1 MSLTGVAPGRVYAQ
15 KMGLTMSQRQAVTK
29 AKARAYVRA
38 DRAEKSRILDEL
50 VELSGWH
57 RDYARAALREALKL
71 KVVKPRAPR
80 EPTYGPR
87 IMVAL
92 VKCWAVL
99 RTPAGKRLAPMLPVL
114 VPILRR
120 DGELDLDDDEA
131 DLLWRMSA
139 ATIDRRLAG
148 ERAKMTPRGR
158 SHTKPGSLL
167 KSQIP
172 VRTWADWDD
181 AAPGF
186 VEIDLVAHE
195 GGNSSGEFCFTLTVT
210 DIATGWTENGSV
222 RNKAQRWVFEALQ
235 HVVAAFP
242 FPILGIDSDNGS
254 EFINDQLLRWCIE
267 HQVTFT
273 RSRPGNK
280 NDGAHVEQKNWAR
293 VRELVGY
300 YRYDTPAEL
309 AKLNE
314 IWGLDA
320 LFANYLLPQQK
331 LVFKQR
337 TGAKVTKRHDTA
349 TTPHQ
354 RAIAHESIRRR
365 PVITMNA
372 SFKRLKP
379 AALSRQILALTGEL
393 EVLAQA
399 KKAPRSKPPVN
410 HTWNDTVWRRKPDE
424 ATT

>member
-1 MSLTGVAPGRVYAQ
+1 VAPLVSARL
-15 KMGLTMSQRQAVTK
+15 GLRPDDGFDDEPTQAVTQ
-29 AKARAYVRA
+29 AKARSYAVA
-38 DRAEKSRILDEL
+38 DRGRKSVILDEL
-50 VELSGWH
+50 VELTGWH
-57 RDYARAALREALKL
+57 RDYARAALRDALRL
-71 KVVKPRAPR
+71 KIVKERKPRGPL
-80 EPTYGPR
+80 YGPR

-92 VKCWAVL
+92 VTCWAVL
-99 RTPAGKRLAPMLPVL
+99 RAPAGKRLAPMLAVL
-114 VPILRR
+114 VPLLRR
-120 DGELDLDDDEA
+120 DGELDLTDDEA
-131 DLLWRMSA
+131 ALLIKMSA

-181 AAPGF
+181 AVPGF
-186 VEIDLVAHE
+186 VEIDLVGHE

-210 DIATGWTENGSV
+210 DVATGWTVNRSV

-235 HVVAAFP
+235 HVVVSFP
-242 FPILGIDSDNGS
+242 FPILGVDSDNGS
-254 EFINDQLLRWCIE
+254 EFINDQLLRWCTE
-267 HQVTFT
+267 HKVTFT

-280 NDGAHVEQKNWAR
+280 NDGAYVEQKNWAR
-293 VRELVGY
+293 VCELVGY
-300 YRYDTPAEL
+300 YRYDTAAEL

-314 IWGLDA
+314 IWELDA
-320 LFANYLLPQQK
+320 VFANYLLPQQK
-331 LVFKQR
+331 LIFKQR
-337 TGAKVTKRHDTA
+337 NGAKVTKRHDTA
-349 TTPHQ
+349 TTPHK
-354 RAIAHESIRRR
+354 RAIAHDTVGKR
-365 PVITMNA
+365 PKITMNA
-372 SFKRLKP
+372 TFKRIKP

-410 HTWNDTVWRRKPDE
+410 HAWNDRGWRRKSNE